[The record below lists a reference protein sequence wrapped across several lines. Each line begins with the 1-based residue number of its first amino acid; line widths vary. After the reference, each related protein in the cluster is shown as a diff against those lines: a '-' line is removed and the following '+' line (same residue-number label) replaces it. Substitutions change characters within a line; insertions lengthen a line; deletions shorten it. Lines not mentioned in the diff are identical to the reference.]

1 LVHTL
6 AVDAATIRTLEAL
19 RKQRNLSDY
28 DGEHITDSLLKEC
41 IDQAQALVAL
51 AEKKWV

>member
-1 LVHTL
+1 MG
-6 AVDAATIRTLEAL
+6 AP
-19 RKQRNLSDY
+19 QRVGAD
-28 DGEHITDSLLKEC
+28 EHITDSLLKQC

>member
-1 LVHTL
+1 VNC
-6 AVDAATIRTLEAL
+6 DRPG
-19 RKQRNLSDY
+19 DY
-28 DGEHITDSLLKEC
+28 EGEHITDSLLKEC